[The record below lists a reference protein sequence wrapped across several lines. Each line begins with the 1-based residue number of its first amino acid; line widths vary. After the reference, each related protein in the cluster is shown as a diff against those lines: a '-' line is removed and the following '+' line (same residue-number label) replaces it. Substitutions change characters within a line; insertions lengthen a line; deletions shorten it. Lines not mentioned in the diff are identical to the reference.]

1 MVALAVKM
9 TLSFI
14 SGILVC
20 GLLFFGVQSAL
31 PLLAQTEPGSD
42 NLSALSANLSQSLIN
57 FLPDI
62 EKIYR
67 DAITTPLRETEKK
80 IYDDDIADFYQALLK
95 KSSLDNP

>member
-1 MVALAVKM
+1 MKM

-14 SGILVC
+14 SGIIVC

-31 PLLAQTEPGSD
+31 PILAQTDDGSD

-57 FLPDI
+57 FLPDV

-67 DAITTPLRETEKK
+67 EAITTPLREAEKK
-80 IYDDDIADFYQALLK
+80 IYDDDIAEFYQALLEK
-95 KSSLDNP
+95 TALDTP

>member
-1 MVALAVKM
+1 MKM

-14 SGILVC
+14 SGIIVC

-31 PLLAQTEPGSD
+31 PILAQTDDESD

-67 DAITTPLRETEKK
+67 DAITTPLQEAEKK

-95 KSSLDNP
+95 RTALDKP

>member
-1 MVALAVKM
+1 MKM

-14 SGILVC
+14 SGIIVC

-31 PLLAQTEPGSD
+31 PILAQTDPDSD
-42 NLSALSANLSQSLIN
+42 NLSALSENLTQSLID

-67 DAITTPLRETEKK
+67 DAITTPLREAEKK
-80 IYDDDIADFYQALLK
+80 IYDDDIADFYQALLEK
-95 KSSLDNP
+95 TALDKP